1 MDTSNDLVKGL
12 IGLLVALVTGLAGL
26 LGWRGISGVKH
37 ANAGDARQSRFE
49 ENLQKR
55 HDALL
60 ARNSELQEELRQAR
74 DGRAL
79 LERKTRDQ
87 AKKLENLLEMLGE
100 SERKSAERWIR
111 ESAFA
116 PFDDKPQGK
125 R

>member
-1 MDTSNDLVKGL
+1 MQGSVL
-12 IGLLVALVTGLAGL
+12 GL
-26 LGWRGISGVKH
+26 LGLIITGLFTWRATSKVRSD
-37 ANAGDARQSRFE
+37 NAREGRESRFE
-49 ENLQKR
+49 DNLQKR
-55 HDALL
+55 HDALM

-87 AKKLENLLEMLGE
+87 ARKLENLLEMLGE

-125 R
+125 P